1 MQGDSAL
8 IRRGTAGDAPALVGI
23 WRRSVEATH
32 KFLTEKDIAQ
42 LQPQVADAL
51 GGMEVWVAEVAGV
64 PAGFMGMSGDTI
76 EALFIDPPSMGMRL
90 GTRFIDQAR
99 AARGAEAELRV
110 DVNEDNS
117 EALGFYLS
125 RGFRQ
130 VGRSE
135 TDQAGRPWP
144 LLHLSMPPQ
153 SAKRR

>member
-1 MQGDSAL
+1 MQGECVL
-8 IRRGTAGDAPALVGI
+8 IRRGTPGDVPALVGI

-32 KFLTEKDIAQ
+32 KFLTEKDVAL
-42 LQPQVADAL
+42 LQPQVAGAL
-51 GGMEVWVAEVAGV
+51 GGMEVWVAEIAGA
-64 PAGFMGMSGDTI
+64 PAGFMGMGGDSI

-90 GTRFIDQAR
+90 GTRFIDHAR
-99 AARGAEAELRV
+99 ATRGARAELRV
-110 DVNEDNS
+110 DVNEDNP

-144 LLHLSMPPQ
+144 LLHLAMPAQ
-153 SAKRR
+153 SAE